1 VVLGLRVWGFRFRG
15 LPVLSCWGAGRI
27 AGGEGVVE
35 VSLDLGLSVSSV
47 RVEGGVAFLPNGVG
61 VEVGVL
67 REFAG
72 RCDGSVCVV
81 EDGGVRLLEEWSP
94 EEETYY
100 KLRCVV
106 EGSAPTL
113 QINGVYMHRVL
124 GMTPWDDSRRKV
136 RVLGVRPRD
145 RVLDVCTGLGY
156 TAIHALRRGARVT
169 SIEKSETVLRF
180 AEYNPW
186 SRELEK
192 VTVIHGDAFE
202 VIGEFGDC
210 SFDRVLHDPPRFGL
224 AGELYSQDFYREL
237 FRVLKPGGSLFH
249 YVGSPGQLIRGKDLA
264 KGVAARLGSVG
275 FVASVVRKE
284 KCVLAFKPR

>member
-1 VVLGLRVWGFRFRG
+1 M
-15 LPVLSCWGAGRI
+15 PVLSCWGAGRV
-27 AGGEGVVE
+27 ACGEGLVE
-35 VSLDLGLSVSSV
+35 VSLDLGLSVGVV
-47 RVEGGVAFLPNGVG
+47 RVEGGVAFLPGGVA
-61 VEVGVL
+61 VDVGVL

-81 EDGGVRLLEEWSP
+81 EDGGVRLLEEWNPVEGS
-94 EEETYY
+94 YY

-113 QINGVYMHRVL
+113 QVNGVYMHRVL
-124 GMTPWDDSRRKV
+124 GLTPWEDSRRKV
-136 RVLGVRPRD
+136 RVLGVRRGE

-156 TAIHALRRGARVT
+156 TAIHSLRRGAVVMSVER
-169 SIEKSETVLRF
+169 SETVLRF

-186 SRELEK
+186 SRGLEK
-192 VTVIHGDAFE
+192 ATVIHGDAID
-202 VIGEFGDC
+202 VVGELEDC
-210 SFDRVLHDPPRFGL
+210 SFDRILHDPPRFGL
-224 AGELYSQDFYREL
+224 AGELYSQEFYREL
-237 FRVLKPGGSLFH
+237 FRVLKPGGALFH

-264 KGVAARLGSVG
+264 KGVAARLERAG